1 MLTSLQ
7 RIANLEAFRTG
18 QPVSTSKRDPW
29 VWEEE
34 SEEDEPTVAPI
45 LVASDLAARGL
56 DLEVDLVVNF
66 DFPKNPVDYL
76 HRSGRTA
83 RNGAKGKVTSLVT
96 SRDRVLADQIRDA
109 IARGES
115 LEQLSSNREVAEGMK
130 RKRIEEL
137 RKEKDRAAGV
147 TSPFGRPRRAV
158 VSSAGVGVK
167 KIVGGRGGGIGV
179 AKKVQQSR
187 AAKSRGDDDKR
198 PPLIPKGTR
207 GAARAVAM
215 GKPVEE
221 KGKSRFARAARR

>member
-1 MLTSLQ
+1 VLFVQ

-18 QPVSTSKRDPW
+18 QPVKAPKQDSW
-29 VWEEE
+29 EWEEE
-34 SEEDEPTVAPI
+34 SEEDEPTIAPI

-109 IARGES
+109 ISRGES
-115 LEQLSSNREVAEGMK
+115 LEQLSSNKVVAEGMK
-130 RKRIEEL
+130 KKRIEEN
-137 RKEKDRAAGV
+137 RKEKERAAGLTPV
-147 TSPFGRPRRAV
+147 GKPKKVLVAPLTVRGRKTPP
-158 VSSAGVGVK
+158 
-167 KIVGGRGGGIGV
+167 GRGGGIGV
-179 AKKVQQSR
+179 AKKVEQTR
-187 AAKSRGDDDKR
+187 TAKNRGGDDKR
-198 PPLIPKGTR
+198 PPVIPKGTR

-215 GKPVEE
+215 GKPVEY
-221 KGKSRFARAARR
+221 KSQSRFARSAARR